1 MLWDSAETGQRPA
14 AAAKAEDQSDALS
27 IQPACDKGEGVK
39 RLLVDPLHV
48 IDHAQQWALLG
59 CLLKQCH
66 GCEPDEETVRRRPC
80 GQAKRSGESVTL
92 GLGQVAKN
100 PEEG

>member
-1 MLWDSAETGQRPA
+1 MLWDPAEAGQSQA
-14 AAAKAEDQSDALS
+14 AAAKAEDQPDALS
-27 IQPACDKGEGVK
+27 IEPARDEGEGVK

-59 CLLKQCH
+59 CLLKQRH
-66 GCEPDEETVRRRPC
+66 GCQPDQETVRRRPR
-80 GQAKRSGESVTL
+80 GQAERSGEGVTL